1 MPRIL
6 HNPIAAGFAALIAVI
21 IAAATF
27 AIVPET
33 QQAVVLRLNNP
44 VGGVINKYVP
54 GQVIGSTGAGV
65 IARVPF
71 IDKIVWIDKRV
82 LDADLDNTLVLST
95 DQLRLNVDAFARFR
109 IVDPL
114 RAVTSTGSTSNTEER
129 VADQLRPLLGTALR
143 NELGKVPFSSL
154 LSPERG
160 RVMDAIQA
168 SLQRDARQYGA
179 EIVDV
184 RIKHADLP
192 DGSPLESALQRM
204 RTARQQEANTIRAQG
219 QKQAQI
225 VRAESDAQAA
235 RIYADA
241 FSKDADFYD
250 FYRAMQSYRHTFGAD
265 GGPEPKGSTNII
277 MSPGNSYLREFEGR
291 GRASAR

>member
-1 MPRIL
+1 MPAWL
-6 HNPIAAGFAALIAVI
+6 ANPIAAGFAALMAVI
-21 IAAATF
+21 VAAATF

-44 VGGVINKYVP
+44 VRLVNEWQP
-54 GQVIGSTGAGV
+54 GQVIGRTGAGV
-65 IARVPF
+65 IARIPF
-71 IDKIVWIDKRV
+71 VDKIVWVDKRV

-143 NELGKVPFSSL
+143 NELGKVPFASL

-160 RVMDAIQA
+160 RVMDQIQA
-168 SLQRDARQYGA
+168 SLQRNARQYGA

-225 VRAESDAQAA
+225 VRAEADAQAA

-250 FYRAMQSYRHTFGAD
+250 FYRAMQSYRRTFGAD
-265 GGPEPKGSTNII
+265 GNPPPPGSTNLIL
-277 MSPGNSYLREFEGR
+277 SPNNGYLKEFEQR
-291 GRASAR
+291 GR

>member
-1 MPRIL
+1 MSVLR
-6 HNPIAAGFAALIAVI
+6 NPLTLGFGALGAAIV
-21 IAAATF
+21 AAATF

-33 QQAVVLRLNNP
+33 KQAVILRFENP
-44 VGGVINKYVP
+44 VTTINQWQP
-54 GQVIGSTGAGV
+54 GQVIGRTGAGL
-65 IARVPF
+65 IARIPF
-71 IDKIVWIDKRV
+71 IDKIVWVDKRV

-114 RAVTSTGSTSNTEER
+114 KAVTSTGSTSATEER
-129 VADQLRPLLGTALR
+129 VADQLRPLLGNALR

-154 LSPERG
+154 LTPERG
-160 RVMDAIQA
+160 KVMDAIQD
-168 SLQRDARQYGA
+168 SLQRNARQYGVQ
-179 EIVDV
+179 IVDV

-192 DGSPLESALQRM
+192 EGSPLESALQSM

-225 VRAESDAQAA
+225 VRADADATAA

-241 FSKDADFYD
+241 FSKDADFYN

-265 GGPEPKGSTNII
+265 GGPAPEGSTTIL
-277 MSPGNSYLREFEGR
+277 MSRDNAYLKEFEGR
-291 GRASAR
+291 GK

>member
-1 MPRIL
+1 MPVWLR
-6 HNPIAAGFAALIAVI
+6 NPVAAGLLALALVI
-21 IAAATF
+21 VAAATF

-44 VGGVINKYVP
+44 VRLVNQWQP
-54 GQVIGSTGAGV
+54 GQSIGRTGAGV
-65 IARVPF
+65 IARIPF
-71 IDKIVWIDKRV
+71 VDKIVWVDKRV

-143 NELGKVPFSSL
+143 NELGKVPFATL

-160 RVMDAIQA
+160 RVMDEIQE
-168 SLQRDARQYGA
+168 SLGRSAKQYGA

-225 VRAESDAQAA
+225 VRAEADAQAA

-265 GGPEPKGSTNII
+265 GGPQPEGSTNII
-277 MSPGNSYLREFEGR
+277 MSPNNGYLREFEG
-291 GRASAR
+291 GRR

>member
-1 MPRIL
+1 
-6 HNPIAAGFAALIAVI
+6 
-21 IAAATF
+21 
-27 AIVPET
+27 
-33 QQAVVLRLNNP
+33 
-44 VGGVINKYVP
+44 
-54 GQVIGSTGAGV
+54 
-65 IARVPF
+65 
-71 IDKIVWIDKRV
+71 
-82 LDADLDNTLVLST
+82 VLST

-143 NELGKVPFSSL
+143 NELGKVPFATL

-160 RVMDAIQA
+160 RVMDEIQE
-168 SLQRDARQYGA
+168 SLGRSAKQYGA

-225 VRAESDAQAA
+225 VRAEADAQAA

-265 GGPEPKGSTNII
+265 GGQPPEGSTNII
-277 MSPGNSYLREFEGR
+277 MSPNNGYLREFEG
-291 GRASAR
+291 GRR

>member
-1 MPRIL
+1 M
-6 HNPIAAGFAALIAVI
+6 
-21 IAAATF
+21 
-27 AIVPET
+27 
-33 QQAVVLRLNNP
+33 
-44 VGGVINKYVP
+44 
-54 GQVIGSTGAGV
+54 
-65 IARVPF
+65 IARIPF
-71 IDKIVWIDKRV
+71 VDKIVWVDKRV

-114 RAVTSTGSTSNTEER
+114 KAVTSTGSTSNTEER

-143 NELGKVPFSSL
+143 NELGKVPFSVL

-160 RVMDAIQA
+160 KVMDAIQA
-168 SLQRDARQYGA
+168 SLQRYARQYGA

-192 DGSPLESALQRM
+192 EGSPLESALQRM

-225 VRAESDAQAA
+225 VRAEADAQAA
-235 RIYADA
+235 RVYADA

-265 GGPEPKGSTNII
+265 GGPAPEGSTNII
-277 MSPGNSYLREFEGR
+277 MSPNNAYLREFNGR
-291 GRASAR
+291 GRN

>member
-1 MPRIL
+1 MPLWLR
-6 HNPIAAGFAALIAVI
+6 NPVAAGLLALALVI
-21 IAAATF
+21 VAAATF

-44 VGGVINKYVP
+44 VRLINQWQP
-54 GQVIGSTGAGV
+54 GQSIGRTGAGV
-65 IARVPF
+65 IARIPF
-71 IDKIVWIDKRV
+71 VDKIVWVDKRV

-143 NELGKVPFSSL
+143 NELGKVPFATL

-160 RVMDAIQA
+160 RVMDEIQE
-168 SLQRDARQYGA
+168 SLGRSAKQYGA

-225 VRAESDAQAA
+225 VRAEADAQAA

-265 GGPEPKGSTNII
+265 GGPQPEGSTNII
-277 MSPGNSYLREFEGR
+277 MSPNNGYLREFEG
-291 GRASAR
+291 GRR

>member
-1 MPRIL
+1 MNAPLTALLR
-6 HNPIAAGFAALIAVI
+6 NPIAAGFAALIAAIVI
-21 IAAATF
+21 AATF
-27 AIVPET
+27 AIVPESK
-33 QQAVVLRLNNP
+33 QAVILRFENP
-44 VGGVINKYVP
+44 VATINEWKP
-54 GQVIGSTGAGV
+54 GQVFGRTGAGL
-65 IARVPF
+65 IWRIPF
-71 IDKIVWIDKRV
+71 VDKIVWIDKRV

-114 RAVTSTGSTSNTEER
+114 KAVTSTGSTSNTEER

-143 NELGKVPFSSL
+143 NELGKVQFASL

-168 SLQRDARQYGA
+168 SLQRNAQQYGA

-225 VRAESDAQAA
+225 VRAEAEATSA
-235 RIYADA
+235 RVYAES
-241 FSKDADFYD
+241 FSKDAQFYD
-250 FYRAMQSYRHTFGAD
+250 FYRAMDSYRRTFGAD
-265 GGPEPKGSTNII
+265 GGTAPTGSTNII
-277 MSPGNSYLREFEGR
+277 LSPGNDYLRQFR
-291 GRASAR
+291 GREN